1 MIMEKEKDTTEMNSN
16 EEQKKNKKTIDEK
29 IQDLKSKLKS
39 AEQQK
44 KEMLQRKGVLIW
56 RKIKPSFFQDER
68 ILYDLLEQDDKMGI
82 LVEKVEHIIKQ
93 LFPTYIRG
101 DKDDKESK

>member
-29 IQDLKSKLKS
+29 IQDLKSRLKS

-44 KEMLQRKGVLIW
+44 KRCY
-56 RKIKPSFFQDER
+56 R
-68 ILYDLLEQDDKMGI
+68 
-82 LVEKVEHIIKQ
+82 EKE
-93 LFPTYIRG
+93 F
-101 DKDDKESK
+101 

>member
-29 IQDLKSKLKS
+29 IQDLKSRLKS

-68 ILYDLLEQDDKMGI
+68 ILYDLLEQDAKMGI
-82 LVEKVEHIIKQ
+82 LIEKVEYIIKQ

>member
-29 IQDLKSKLKS
+29 IQDLKSRLKS

-82 LVEKVEHIIKQ
+82 LIEKVEHIIKQ

>member
-29 IQDLKSKLKS
+29 IQDLKSRLKS

-44 KEMLQRKGVLIW
+44 KEILQRKGVQIW
-56 RKIKPSFFQDER
+56 RRMKPSFFRNER
-68 ILYDLLEQDDKMGI
+68 ILYELLEDEGKMAL
-82 LVEKVEHIIKQ
+82 LVKKVEELVQ
-93 LFPTYIRG
+93 ELFPDYVKEDRN
-101 DKDDKESK
+101 DKDSE

>member
-1 MIMEKEKDTTEMNSN
+1 MEKEKDITEINSS

-29 IQDLKSKLKS
+29 IKDLKSKLKS

-68 ILYDLLEQDDKMGI
+68 ILYDLLENDQKMK
-82 LVEKVEHIIKQ
+82 LLEKKIEEMIKQ
-93 LFPTYIRG
+93 LFPAYVRE

>member
-29 IQDLKSKLKS
+29 IQDLKSRLKS

-68 ILYDLLEQDDKMGI
+68 ILYDLLEKDDKMGI
-82 LVEKVEHIIKQ
+82 LIEKVEHIIKQ